1 MTVPRGIGPAVALIL
16 AMGPGFSRG
25 QAVGPGSTAQGG
37 VIRGQGQFLRGMA
50 WYEVGSAEALSVGID
65 AEIAWNR
72 EVRANYDQYLRDRA
86 QRSAAKA
93 VVRGGRQADLAKLAA
108 EAQRRWRANPTA
120 DDIRSGEALNALA
133 SDLADPSIPVTSW
146 RSARVALPDGISLT
160 GLAFRPA
167 GPAKERRQIQSGP
180 VVVAIDR
187 MKAGAHWPA
196 ELAGPDWEPE
206 RMAYQRAIDA
216 VFEAC
221 RSDRPLQARDV
232 EGLRDAVQF
241 LKAKTVVLPRRGDAR
256 ARAEAFVRRLDEA
269 TRLFVLQDMAEE
281 LIRDVDRHKATTVA
295 ELLAFMRKY
304 RLIFAE
310 ADDTPEALSASRSLY
325 QRLRMQKSAL
335 ASPVEP

>member
-1 MTVPRGIGPAVALIL
+1 MAMPRGIGPGLALIL
-16 AMGPGFSRG
+16 AMGPGLVRS
-25 QAVGPGSTAQGG
+25 QDVGTGATAQGG
-37 VIRGQGQFLRGMA
+37 TVRGQGQFLRGMA
-50 WYEVGSAEALSVGID
+50 WYEVGSAEGLSVGVD

-93 VVRGGRQADLAKLAA
+93 AVRDARQADLAKLAA
-108 EAQRRWRANPTA
+108 EAQRRWRAEPT
-120 DDIRSGEALNALA
+120 DDDLRSGEALNALA
-133 SDLADPSIPVTSW
+133 SDLADSSIPVSSW
-146 RSARVALPDGISLT
+146 RAARVDLPDDVSLT

-167 GPAKERRQIQSGP
+167 GPANERRQIQSGP

-187 MKAGAHWPA
+187 MKAGARWPA
-196 ELAGPDWEPE
+196 ELAGPE
-206 RMAYQRAIDA
+206 RTAYRQAVAA

-221 RSDRPLQARDV
+221 RGDRPLQARDV
-232 EGLRDAVQF
+232 EGLRDAVVS
-241 LKAKTVVLPRRGDAR
+241 LKARAVALPRRGEAR

-269 TRLFVLQDMAEE
+269 TRLFVYQDMAEE

-310 ADDTPEALSASRSLY
+310 ADDTPEALSAYRSLY
-325 QRLRMQKSAL
+325 QRLRAQKAAL
-335 ASPVEP
+335 AAPVDP